1 MPGQI
6 HVSVL
11 ETVGGVFVLGIRYLY
26 RSYIIYIY
34 IDQEQDQK
42 TDQENRSKAY

>member
-34 IDQEQDQK
+34 RSRA
-42 TDQENRSKAY
+42 RSKDRSRE